1 MKKIALFLMLAVS
14 MTALAGCGASM
25 GSSSIKN
32 ESNAKLSQKIV
43 KGQTTESQILQ
54 MFGKP
59 TSKEF
64 AGNGDPEWTYTRN
77 TTHNGVLAYVP
88 VVGLFAHAQTEND
101 KQLTIL
107 FNKKGIVKNWAFA
120 NSTSHLNA
128 QF

>member
-14 MTALAGCGASM
+14 MTALAGCGASE
-25 GSSSIKN
+25 GNSAIKN

-43 KGQTTESQILQ
+43 KGQTTESQIIQ

-59 TSKEF
+59 TKKEF
-64 AGNGDPEWTYTRN
+64 AGNGDPEWTYSRTA
-77 TTHNGVLAYVP
+77 THNGILAYVP
-88 VVGLFAHAQTEND
+88 VVGLFAHAQTENN
-101 KQLTIL
+101 KNLTIL